1 MSGKVENEIVLKLE
15 VNYKNAIKAIA
26 EYQAKIDA
34 VKNAEKELKK
44 QLSEGKISRQQYNEE
59 MAASKAAIAD
69 YNDSIRTI
77 SKTVQNQLKMEKEQE
92 GSLRSLRAEL
102 SNLTSEYDA
111 LSEAERKGAKG
122 EELKNKINEVT
133 DSLKGAEEETQRYYR
148 NVGNYKEAII
158 DAANANIPFV
168 QQINQMVTSLGG
180 LKNYLAGM
188 KTEMV
193 AVSASTTGWI
203 KVLKLLKVA
212 LIGTGIGALVVAL
225 GSLVAWF
232 TKTQKGVEAANK
244 IMAALGATINV
255 IIDRA
260 SKLGSA
266 LVNLFTGNFKKAG
279 EDAKAIFSGI
289 GKEIADETKQAW
301 KLAEVLN
308 EIDKK
313 EVMLSMS
320 RAANRAEIEK
330 LKKAADDQT
339 LSTQERI
346 KAAEKAYELEKKD
359 LKIQTDLAK
368 ARIANMLGYTDVTED
383 ALKTIEDL
391 QSGAITADEAIGK
404 IGLSESTIED
414 LRKLSEEVNHLS
426 ELEEDSYGR
435 QTEQQNTLNSIRQEG
450 ADKAKEAKQTEL
462 EAVRAAE
469 DAMLALV
476 KDKREQARKEIELNY
491 SRQIEDLRI
500 SLKEE
505 ENLTAK
511 ARQAINTQIKALEEQ
526 KNLELQKLSD
536 EELMKEIENR
546 TKLISL
552 QLEAVKEGSEQEYQ
566 LKMQQ
571 LASQRDSEL
580 ADKELTEQMKLA
592 ITDKYNKQMDDL
604 VLQREKDISER
615 QSEAIRVR
623 MENELMELQQSGASE
638 LEILQEQASQKL
650 ELLNGIQQQEG
661 ESEEEFLNRKLQ
673 ANQEYIDAKQAI
685 ADKEI
690 EIEEAKYQAM
700 ETVTGGLVALTEQI
714 GESDKGFAI
723 LSKTLALA
731 EIAINTGKAI
741 AKMVSAEAG
750 KGIFGLATMASGI
763 ATILTNIASAISI
776 VKSAKFASGGLVTG
790 PGTGT
795 SDSIPAQLSNGE
807 SVITARATSMFAPI
821 LSSFNQMGGGVPINV
836 TASGNQSIGE
846 DMLARA
852 VAKGMLMAPAP
863 QVSVEEF
870 TKVSNRVKA
879 LENLGSI

>member
-1 MSGKVENEIVLKLE
+1 MAETQQKILDIK
-15 VNYKNAIKAIA
+15 VNYNEAIKAIA
-26 EYQAKIDA
+26 EYQTKIDKA
-34 VKNAEKELKK
+34 REAESKLKK
-44 QLSEGKISRQQYNEE
+44 QLKDGEITRQQYNEE
-59 MAASKAAIAD
+59 MAASKAYVAD
-69 YNDSIRTI
+69 CNDSIRIIT
-77 SKTVQNQLKMEKEQE
+77 KTMQNQIKQEKEQE

-111 LSEAERKGAKG
+111 LSETERKGAKG

-133 DSLKGAEEETQRYYR
+133 DALKGAEEETQRYYR
-148 NVGNYKEAII
+148 NVGNYKNAII

-168 QQINQMVTSLGG
+168 EQINQMVTVLGG
-180 LKNYLAGM
+180 M
-188 KTEMV
+188 KEYFSGVKGEMV
-193 AVSASTTGWI
+193 SVTESTSGLI
-203 KVLKLLKVA
+203 KVLKLFKVA
-212 LIGTGIGALVVAL
+212 LVSTGIGALVVAL
-225 GSLVAWF
+225 GSLVAYF
-232 TKTQKGVEAANK
+232 TKTQKGVELANK
-244 IMAALGATINV
+244 IMASLGATIDV
-255 IIDRA
+255 LIDRA
-260 SKLGSA
+260 AKLGSA
-266 LVNLFTGNFKKAG
+266 LANLFSGNFKQAG
-279 EDAKAIFSGI
+279 EDAKAVFSGA
-289 GKEIADETKQAW
+289 GKEIVEETKLAW
-301 KLAEVLN
+301 ELADVLN
-308 EIDKK
+308 EIDKR

-330 LKKAADDQT
+330 RKKAADDQT

-346 KAAEKAYELEKKD
+346 KAAEKAAEIEKKD
-359 LKIQTDLAK
+359 LELQTELAEARLANTLGFTEMNGEVRKLMEQIK
-368 ARIANMLGYTDVTED
+368 AGDV
-383 ALKTIEDL
+383 
-391 QSGAITADEAIGK
+391 TADEVIGK
-404 IGLSESTIED
+404 LGLSESTIED
-414 LRKLSEEVNHLS
+414 LREFRDQFNELQGLMEE
-426 ELEEDSYGR
+426 SYGR

-450 ADKAKEAKQTEL
+450 ADKAKEAKQKEL
-462 EAVRAAE
+462 EAVRDAE

-536 EELMKEIENR
+536 EELKKEIENR

-552 QLEAVKEGSEQEYQ
+552 QLESVKAGSEQEYQ

-571 LASQRDSEL
+571 LNAQREAEL
-580 ADKELTEQMKLA
+580 SDKELTEQMKQA
-592 ITDKYNKQMDDL
+592 IVDKYNKQMDDL
-604 VLQREKDISER
+604 VMQREQEISEK
-615 QSEAIRVR
+615 QQEAVRVR
-623 MENELMELQQSGASE
+623 LENEIMQMQQSGASE

-685 ADKEI
+685 ADKEV
-690 EIEEAKYQAM
+690 EIEQTKLEAI
-700 ETVTGGLVALTEQI
+700 ESVTGGLASAFEAL
-714 GESDKGFAI
+714 GENNKAFAI

-731 EIAINTGKAI
+731 EIAINTGKA
-741 AKMVSAEAG
+741 
-750 KGIFGLATMASGI
+750 LAAGI
-763 ATILTNIASAISI
+763 AQAQSVPFPANIAAIATTVGTILSNIATAINT
-776 VKSAKFASGGLVTG
+776 VKSAKFANGGLVTG

-836 TASGNQSIGE
+836 AQTSNQTLGE

-852 VAKGMLMAPAP
+852 VAKGVRNIRPV
-863 QVSVEEF
+863 VSVEEI
-870 TKVSNRVKA
+870 TKVDNRVKA
-879 LENLGSI
+879 LENLGSL

>member
-1 MSGKVENEIVLKLE
+1 MADKQEKILDIK
-15 VNYKNAIKAIA
+15 VNYSEAIKAIA
-26 EYQAKIDA
+26 EYQTKIDA
-34 VKNAEKELKK
+34 AREAESKLKK
-44 QLSEGKISRQQYNEE
+44 QLKDGEISRQQYNEE
-59 MAASKAAIAD
+59 MAASKAYIAD
-69 YNDSIRTI
+69 CNDSIRIIT
-77 SKTVQNQLKMEKEQE
+77 KTMQNQIKQEKEQE

-266 LVNLFTGNFKKAG
+266 LVNLFTGNFKQAG
-279 EDAKAIFSGI
+279 ADAKAVFSGI

-346 KAAEKAYELEKKD
+346 KAAEKAAEIEKKD
-359 LKIQTDLAK
+359 LEIQTELAEARLANTLGFTKMTGEVRKLMEQIK
-368 ARIANMLGYTDVTED
+368 AGDV
-383 ALKTIEDL
+383 
-391 QSGAITADEAIGK
+391 TADEVIGK
-404 IGLSESTIED
+404 LGLSESTIE
-414 LRKLSEEVNHLS
+414 
-426 ELEEDSYGR
+426 ELKNFRDQFNELQELMEDSYGR

-450 ADKAKEAKQTEL
+450 ADKAKEAKQKEL

-476 KDKREQARKEIELNY
+476 KEGRDKQSKEITLQYN
-491 SRQIEDLRI
+491 RQIEDLRTR
-500 SLKEE
+500 LKTETD
-505 ENLTAK
+505 LTVK
-511 ARQAINTQIKALEEQ
+511 ARQAINDQIKALEQQ
-526 KNLELQKLSD
+526 KSMELQKLSD
-536 EELMKEIENR
+536 EELQKEIDNR

-580 ADKELTEQMKLA
+580 ADKELTEQMKQA

-604 VLQREKDISER
+604 VTQHEKDVSEK
-615 QSEAIRVR
+615 QQEAIRLR
-623 MENELMELQQSGASE
+623 MENEIMQMQQSGASE
-638 LEILQEQASQKL
+638 LDILQQQAEQKL
-650 ELLNGIQQQEG
+650 ELLNSIQQQEG
-661 ESEEEFLNRKLQ
+661 ESEQEFLNRKLQ
-673 ANQEYIDAKQAI
+673 ANQEYIDAKKAI
-685 ADKEI
+685 ADKEV
-690 EIEEAKYQAM
+690 EIEQTKLEAI
-700 ETVTGGLVALTEQI
+700 ESVTGGLASAFEAL
-714 GESDKGFAI
+714 GENNKAFAI

-731 EIAINTGKAI
+731 EIAINTGKA
-741 AKMVSAEAG
+741 
-750 KGIFGLATMASGI
+750 LAAGI
-763 ATILTNIASAISI
+763 AQAQSVPFPANIAAIATTVGTILANIATAINT
-776 VKSAKFASGGLVTG
+776 VKSAKFATGGLVTG

-795 SDSIPAQLSNGE
+795 SDSVPAQLSNGE
-807 SVITARATSMFAPI
+807 SVMTARATSMFAPI

-836 TASGNQSIGE
+836 AQSSNQSIGE

-870 TKVSNRVKA
+870 TSVANKVKFLESNG
-879 LENLGSI
+879 NL